1 MRKILMSGLALSAL
15 GMSSIEPATAQ
26 AMRIDHNVGGLAKA
40 QSSVTDVQYRRYGG
54 YRRDRGYN
62 NGAAIGAGIAGLAAG
77 AIVGGAIANSQQP
90 TYYEGGPAPVADDEV
105 SYCMQQFRS
114 YDPRSGTY
122 MGYDGMRHA
131 CP

>member
-1 MRKILMSGLALSAL
+1 
-15 GMSSIEPATAQ
+15 
-26 AMRIDHNVGGLAKA
+26 VGGLAKA
-40 QSSVTDVQYRRYGG
+40 QSIVSEVQYRRYDG

-62 NGAAIGAGIAGLAAG
+62 NGAAIGAGIAGIAAG
-77 AIVGGAIANSQQP
+77 AMIGGAIANSQQP
-90 TYYEGGPAPVADDEV
+90 TYYEGRPAPVMDDEV